1 MNTQSA
7 GPGNHERD
15 GLDVIPTFHWCQ
27 VKTANPHFCA
37 AQPAAA
43 ISSRRVCNYCIRCC
57 SASTRAVSKYWVAV
71 LACDNITSVNFFC
84 WCAEKTTE
92 LNNSSPIL

>member
-27 VKTANPHFCA
+27 VKTANLSSLVRNVPLFTSLEVSPFFA
-37 AQPAAA
+37 LLLSLGPPLERSPAPRFM
-43 ISSRRVCNYCIRCC
+43 RRV
-57 SASTRAVSKYWVAV
+57 
-71 LACDNITSVNFFC
+71 
-84 WCAEKTTE
+84 
-92 LNNSSPIL
+92 